1 MVCPAGDSIC
11 PAYQDQ
17 APSKYQGQV
26 PPLGE
31 VSRGLGIVHRQVP
44 ETAPEVGSLIC
55 PFFLR
60 VPSGIGI
67 GWSSAWGGAISANSD
82 FSLTTP
88 SIYRPSKYIQSSG
101 SSLTLGADAPV
112 RNLGEDYD
120 DDKAIGALGNHGI
133 VFGSL
138 DG

>member
-1 MVCPAGDSIC
+1 MSLEGTKVHP
-11 PAYQDQ
+11 PHQEH
-17 APSKYQGQV
+17 PPPKKKRLV

-101 SSLTLGADAPV
+101 SPL
-112 RNLGEDYD
+112 NLGQRRQC
-120 DDKAIGALGNHGI
+120 AIKERL
-133 VFGSL
+133 
-138 DG
+138 